1 MDKFIEDVQ
10 KILNEANSDFNVGD
24 IIYLRGSYGIGKNKY
39 EIIKI
44 TDSHDEEIKKCKWA
58 TDYEPDKD
66 PYPVAIIK
74 NLESGELQTEK
85 INADDYYDPDFIS
98 AEQVDSIDL
107 ATLDLQE
114 LATKLVAKLADVGI
128 NADLTFTL
136 SEPEKGKRYG
146 RLTLS
151 SNNIVDQAGVC
162 QLMLKELYVN
172 SWGHS
177 SVWPQENKMGV
188 SLNFNYKHVDGGQN
202 GHEFG
207 RAIYDFG
214 TQDWTVELYKD
225 RR

>member
-24 IIYLRGSYGIGKNKY
+24 IVYLRGSYGIGKNKY

-44 TDSHDEEIKKCKWA
+44 TDSHDEEIKKCKWVS
-58 TDYEPDKD
+58 DYEPNED

-85 INADDYYDPDFIS
+85 INANSYYDPEFIS
-98 AEQVDSIDL
+98 AELVDSIDL

-114 LATKLVAKLADVGI
+114 LATKLAAKLADVGI

-136 SEPEKGKRYG
+136 REPEKGKRYG
-146 RLTLS
+146 RLELD
-151 SNNIVDQAGVC
+151 SNNIVDQAGIC

-172 SWGHS
+172 SWGYA
-177 SVWPQENKMGV
+177 SVWPQENKMGFELHY
-188 SLNFNYKHVDGGQN
+188 SYKHVDGGEN
-202 GHEFG
+202 GKGIG

-214 TQDWTVELYKD
+214 TQDWAVKLYKD